1 MSGHSKWSKI
11 KHKKGA
17 ADAKRGAVFTK
28 LGNAVTL
35 AARQGGG
42 DPEMNFSLRLAIDK
56 AKAGNVPKENIDRAI
71 KRGTGELGGA
81 NLEEIIYEG
90 FGPNNIPIIIQTLT
104 DNRNRTVAEIKHILE
119 KSGGT
124 MAGPNSVSWMFEKN
138 NENSFVAK
146 QKIEVNEET
155 REKIQKL
162 FDVLDENQDVTNY
175 YTNI

>member
-1 MSGHSKWSKI
+1 MRINK
-11 KHKKGA
+11 
-17 ADAKRGAVFTK
+17 
-28 LGNAVTL
+28 
-35 AARQGGG
+35 
-42 DPEMNFSLRLAIDK
+42 
-56 AKAGNVPKENIDRAI
+56 
-71 KRGTGELGGA
+71 
-81 NLEEIIYEG
+81 
-90 FGPNNIPIIIQTLT
+90 NNIPIIIQTLT